1 MSERRSKR
9 RCSYSIWQSVAA
21 SKLVTSILLVVEYFP
36 EYRLGRRGTRSF
48 EMNGG
53 FQAMKSVI
61 KWAVFEGFNYDI
73 KSSQLTILG
82 YELERYDIK
91 CKRLTKITKKKI
103 MRRFNVDQK
112 VAKLL
117 IYTLIYSL
125 GSFVSI
131 RIATR
136 FVRFANCMATMRR

>member
-1 MSERRSKR
+1 
-9 RCSYSIWQSVAA
+9 
-21 SKLVTSILLVVEYFP
+21 
-36 EYRLGRRGTRSF
+36 
-48 EMNGG
+48 
-53 FQAMKSVI
+53 MKSVI